1 MDKTKLKVELRNETG
16 KEANRKFRKEG
27 MIPGVL
33 YSPHDKE
40 NLLLK
45 IKSEGLSKLLIEKKH
60 SLINLE
66 IDDGKKKNKRLA
78 MIKDFQY
85 NSLKK
90 RILHIDFYGVTLK
103 EKITMLI
110 NVELFG
116 ESIGAKEGG
125 ILEHELREIEVEC
138 LPTDVPSA
146 YKVDITQLQIGDNIT
161 VGDIEVSEGVKILTE
176 AEQVIASVKHPTKE
190 EEKVEEEVEG
200 EEAEETEDGK
210 ETADK
215 TSSET
220 KEDKD
225 KQESKR

>member
-90 RILHIDFYGVTLK
+90 RIVHIDFYGVTLK
-103 EKITMLI
+103 EKLTMLI
-110 NVELFG
+110 NVELVG
-116 ESIGAKEGG
+116 EPIGAKEGG

-161 VGDIEVSEGVKILTE
+161 VGDIEVSKGVKILTE

-190 EEKVEEEVEG
+190 EEKVEEVEG